1 MSDPKRLEIKTRYVA
16 GFAMMPGGE
25 GEEPTPVFSV
35 HAKLETGDDPD
46 NMALVAV
53 STVIPEMTKEQAI
66 HLHLQLTNVLKPFLS
81 RESERGQ

>member
-1 MSDPKRLEIKTRYVA
+1 MSDPQRLEIKTRYVA

-25 GEEPTPVFSV
+25 GEEPTPVYSV

-53 STVIPEMTKEQAI
+53 STVIPEMSREQAE
-66 HLHLQLTNVLKPFLS
+66 HLHLQLSNALGMFRTKDGN
-81 RESERGQ
+81 EDG